1 MCGLYT
7 ERWSY
12 AIGWRMV
19 ISKIMPSKTGKIDKL
34 VSIMAQLHQYS
45 HIISQVSVVAERSAL
60 QSSRMSA
67 VLFFTKRALNVQ
79 NVISIHVRFIFLLL
93 LSRLVFS
100 FYLGHLRISVYVT
113 VRVTLAK

>member
-1 MCGLYT
+1 M
-7 ERWSY
+7 
-12 AIGWRMV
+12 
-19 ISKIMPSKTGKIDKL
+19 SKIMPSKTGKIDKL

-60 QSSRMSA
+60 QSHVKSRMSA

-93 LSRLVFS
+93 LSGLVFS